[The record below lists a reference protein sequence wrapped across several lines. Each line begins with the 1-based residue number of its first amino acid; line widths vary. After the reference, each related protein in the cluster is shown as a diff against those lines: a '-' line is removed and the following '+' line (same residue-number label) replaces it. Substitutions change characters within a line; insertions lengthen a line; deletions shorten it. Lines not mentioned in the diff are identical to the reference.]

1 MARPTVYGPAYSTY
15 VRTARL
21 ALEEKGVAYD
31 LVEIDSLAG
40 GTRSP
45 EHLARHPFGKVPAF
59 EHDGLVLFETD
70 AITRYV
76 NEAFEG
82 PALEPGDLR
91 ARALMTQAISVI
103 NSYAYPSLIGQI
115 VIQRLVMP
123 LMGGSADEGVI
134 AAAMPGAKTCI
145 AVLDRMAE
153 GHRGLV
159 SDVVSRADLFLIPI
173 YHYLD
178 QTPEGRELL
187 AEAGE
192 LRRWWEGVEGRP
204 SVVATRAKLG

>member
-1 MARPTVYGPAYSTY
+1 MARPIVYGPAYSTY

-21 ALEEKGVAYD
+21 ALEEKGVPYD

-40 GTRSP
+40 GTRAP
-45 EHLARHPFGKVPAF
+45 DHLARHPFGKVPAF
-59 EHDGLVLFETD
+59 THDGLVLFETD

-115 VIQRLVMP
+115 IIQRLVMP
-123 LMGGSADEGVI
+123 LMGGSADEAVI
-134 AAAMPGAKTCI
+134 AAAMPQARTCI
-145 AVLDRMAE
+145 AVLGRMAG
-153 GHRGLV
+153 GHSRLV
-159 SDVVSRADLFLIPI
+159 SDAISRADLFLIPI
-173 YHYLD
+173 YAYVE

-187 AEAGE
+187 AEAAE
-192 LRRWWEGVEGRP
+192 LRRWWEGVENRP
-204 SVVATRAKLG
+204 SVVATRPKLG

>member
-1 MARPTVYGPAYSTY
+1 MARPIVYGPAYSTY
-15 VRTARL
+15 VRTTRL
-21 ALEEKGVAYD
+21 ALEEKGVPYD

-40 GTRSP
+40 GTKSP

-59 EHDGLVLFETD
+59 EHDGLGLFETD

-91 ARALMTQAISVI
+91 ARARMTEAISVI

-134 AAAMPGAKTCI
+134 AAAMPQARTCI
-145 AVLDRMAE
+145 AVLDRMTA
-153 GHRGLV
+153 GHRRLV

-173 YHYLD
+173 YHYLE
-178 QTPEGRELL
+178 QTPEGQELL
-187 AEAGE
+187 AEAGL
-192 LRRWWEGVEGRP
+192 LRRWWEGVADRP
-204 SVVATRAKLG
+204 SVVATRPKLG